1 MTRKNKE
8 IVGVLNKKSAFLNGL
23 RDGIPIGLGYFAVS
37 FSLGIEA
44 QNAGLSFFESFL
56 ASFFCNA
63 SAGEMAGFTVIAAKG
78 TLFEMALIT
87 LIANI
92 RYVLMSFAIG
102 QRVNPKTSVIHR
114 FLIAYGL
121 TDEIFGIS
129 IAKPGYLN
137 PFYSYGAILCAGP
150 CWWAGTVIGNIAGNL
165 MPIRLVS
172 AFSVALYGMFLAII
186 IPAGKKDRII
196 AALIAISFA
205 ASFSASYIPFICDI
219 SNGTRIIVLTVVISL
234 AAAILLPHK
243 GEEVID
249 NGN

>member
-1 MTRKNKE
+1 MALKNGE
-8 IVGVLNKKSAFLNGL
+8 TIGVLNKRSAFLNGL

-44 QNAGLSFFESFL
+44 QNVGLSFFQSFL

-92 RYVLMSFAIG
+92 RYVLMSCAIS
-102 QRVNPKTSVIHR
+102 QRVNPKMSIIHR

-129 IAKPGYLN
+129 IAKSGYIN

-150 CWWAGTVIGNIAGNL
+150 CWWAGTVIGNIAGDII
-165 MPIRLVS
+165 PQSLVS
-172 AFSVALYGMFLAII
+172 ALGVGLYGMFLAII
-186 IPAGKKDRII
+186 IPAGKKDKII
-196 AALIAISFA
+196 AALIVISFA
-205 ASFSASYIPFICDI
+205 ASFCASYIPFICDI
-219 SNGTRIIVLTVVISL
+219 SSGTRIIVLTVVISL
-234 AAAILLPHK
+234 AAAILFPHK
-243 GEEVID
+243 GEEVSG
-249 NGN
+249 NGD